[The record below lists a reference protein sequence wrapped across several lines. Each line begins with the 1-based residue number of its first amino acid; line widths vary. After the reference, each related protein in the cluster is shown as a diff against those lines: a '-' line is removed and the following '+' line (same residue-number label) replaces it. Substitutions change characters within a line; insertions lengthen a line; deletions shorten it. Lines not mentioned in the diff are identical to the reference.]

1 VFESV
6 KYEIIIGGIKMR
18 RVIGDMLSLYE
29 KQAFHEVYNNIHG
42 HGNGNKYIPEIFVV
56 VERENSTSSVNRNG

>member
-1 VFESV
+1 
-6 KYEIIIGGIKMR
+6 MR

-42 HGNGNKYIPEIFVV
+42 HGNGNIYIPEIFVV